1 MFAINGTSG
10 LTADG
15 TQGILTVMS
24 TVHNTQAIKKFLSN
38 CALMRT
44 QNEDVTALAMAIFC
58 LIAESNLRGKP
69 LCMAEIQETMGI
81 STSTVSRNVSLL
93 GKNLVRP
100 GRPGR
105 WGLDLIRQEED
116 PDDRRQVLLFLTT
129 KGKTIAMQLNQSAGS

>member
-1 MFAINGTSG
+1 MMLS
-10 LTADG
+10 
-15 TQGILTVMS
+15 MS
-24 TVHNTQAIKKFLSN
+24 MEIQNTHAIKKFLSN

-69 LCMAEIQETMGI
+69 LCMADIQAATGI

-116 PDDRRQVLLFLTT
+116 PADRRQVLLFLTT

>member
-1 MFAINGTSG
+1 M
-10 LTADG
+10 TAVPA
-15 TQGILTVMS
+15 QGILLIMS
-24 TVHNTQAIKKFLSN
+24 TKIHNTQAIKKFLSN

-44 QNEDVTALAMAIFC
+44 QNEDIPVLATAIFC

-69 LCMAEIQETMGI
+69 LCMADIHEAMGV

-116 PDDRRQVLLFLTT
+116 PVDRRQVLIFLTT
-129 KGKTIAMQLNQSAGS
+129 KGKTIAMQLNQSEGS